1 MRSSQRLTHWHEMF
15 CARAGEA
22 GGIRS
27 NMRLKVGS
35 VCTLDLHVRVERA
48 AADAEGES
56 GGNFLGFLVGKCT

>member
-1 MRSSQRLTHWHEMF
+1 MF